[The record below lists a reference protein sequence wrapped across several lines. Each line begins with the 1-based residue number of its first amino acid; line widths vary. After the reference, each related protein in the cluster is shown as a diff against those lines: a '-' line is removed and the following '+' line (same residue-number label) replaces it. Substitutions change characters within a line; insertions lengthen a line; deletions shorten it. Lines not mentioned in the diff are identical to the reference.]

1 MMITRLTQ
9 TSCIALLRSMLMEI
23 GILTAANCARPFG
36 YPARWMGIGS
46 AVMLMLTFVPLMLI
60 ADEGTPDLDFNRDI
74 RPILAENC
82 FYCHGQDSNKRQGD
96 LRLDLRES
104 AIQPGAIVPGDA
116 PKSKL
121 VQRIHATDP
130 ETMMP
135 PPKSNRRLSAE
146 QKQLLER
153 WISAGAVYQSHWAFV
168 APVRP
173 PEPAVTRQDWVRTP
187 IDRFVLAKLE
197 KEGLGP
203 SPEADRLTL
212 LKRLSIDLTGLPPTP
227 QEVDDFLADPSE
239 QAYERTVDRLLASQ
253 HYGERM
259 ALPWLDAARYADSN
273 GFQQDGDTWQWVW
286 RDWVVKAF
294 NQDLGFDQF
303 TVWQLAGDLLPDAST
318 DQKIASAFNRNHL
331 LNGEGG
337 AIAEEQ
343 RFVNL
348 FDRMDTTATNWL
360 GLTMACVQCHDHK
373 YDPITQR
380 DYYSLMD
387 AFNRVPESGTPQYFS
402 SRIRVAA
409 PFLELPTEENKARI
423 AELETQ
429 IAATGIEARLA
440 SDSAF
445 EGWRAGLFADGK
457 PAEGKGLPNPLSAIL
472 RKAEAE
478 RSDDEKKTLEP
489 SLRKHFDE
497 KVRPTLVGRI
507 PPLAKLEGLNRQL
520 GDYRADKLPRLM
532 IMSDANPR
540 ETKIL
545 DRGEYLSPTEKV
557 SFATPAFLP
566 PLPAGAP
573 PNRLGFA
580 QWLVAAEHPLT
591 ARVQVNRM
599 WQHAFGTGIVKTSE
613 DFGVQSEYPIHGP
626 LLDWL
631 AVEFRERNWSMKAM
645 YKLIVMSATYRQSSR
660 ITAEQLTKDSEN
672 RLYGRATRMRMPA
685 LLLRDWALA
694 AAGLIETRIGGP
706 PVYPYQPD
714 DVWEALAIT
723 KERDFTYPASTGR
736 DLYRRSLYTFWR
748 RTVNPANMFDT
759 ANRQTCRV
767 RGTSTSS
774 PLHALTTLN
783 DPTWVEAARVLAE
796 LCTKTEANPE
806 DRLNLA
812 FRRVLARK
820 PTEAD
825 RNRLRRAYERQHA
838 LYEKDITSAQALLTV
853 GATKRDES
861 LDAADQAALTA
872 VCLAILNFD
881 EALTRE

>member
-557 SFATPAFLP
+557 SFATPALLP

-573 PNRLGFA
+573 PDRLGCA
-580 QWLVAAEHPLT
+580 PWLVAAEHPLT

>member
-1 MMITRLTQ
+1 MMITRLTR

-23 GILTAANCARPFG
+23 GIHTAANCARPFG
-36 YPARWMGIGS
+36 YPVRWMGIGS
-46 AVMLMLTFVPLMLI
+46 AVMLMLTLVPLILI

-116 PKSKL
+116 SKSKL
-121 VQRIHATDP
+121 VQRINATDP

-168 APVRP
+168 TPVRP
-173 PEPAVTRQDWVRTP
+173 PVPAVTRQDWVRTP

-253 HYGERM
+253 QYGERM

-457 PAEGKGLPNPLSAIL
+457 PAEGKGLPDPLSAIL

-478 RSDDEKKTLEP
+478 RSDDEKKSLEP

-580 QWLVAAEHPLT
+580 QWLVAPEHPLT

-806 DRLNLA
+806 DRLTLA

-838 LYEKDITSAQALLTV
+838 LYQNDITSAQALLTV